1 MVRSL
6 PNPRTWLPAD
16 FVTDS
21 LLNAE
26 IRDALK
32 YLLDP
37 PRAELRQVA
46 TQNLTTAVWTDIT
59 YTTGE
64 DYDQADDPGHDTV
77 TNTARYTAPVSAW
90 YEISGCV
97 ALAVMASSAALV
109 RAAVNGTAVNNSRTS
124 VPFISG
130 GQTCPPLA
138 RLSVYLNAGDF
149 VTMQAR
155 QDTGGTIATSISA
168 DLGCRFS
175 VRLIGK

>member
-1 MVRSL
+1 MVRAL
-6 PNPRTWLPAD
+6 PNPQTWVPGFVGDAD
-16 FVTDS
+16 
-21 LLNAE
+21 LNRE

-64 DYDQADDPGHDTV
+64 DYDQPDDPGHDTAV
-77 TNTARYTAPVSAW
+77 NTARYTAPVSAW
-90 YEISGCV
+90 YEISGV
-97 ALAVMASSAALV
+97 GALAAMASSAVLV
-109 RAAVNGTAVNNSRTS
+109 RAAINGTAINNSRAS
-124 VPFISG
+124 VPFVSG
-130 GQTCPPLA
+130 GQACPVLA
-138 RLSVYLNAGDF
+138 RFGVYLNAGDY
-149 VTMQAR
+149 VTMQMR
-155 QDTGGTIATSISA
+155 QDTGGTIATVVSA